1 MSDEEANAAPN
12 APRVDSE
19 EKRFEVVFNEGPM
32 GLVITDTNII
42 KSTVAGGQAAMGGV
56 SPGDHLVEVNGESV
70 KGLVHDDMVEKIKA
84 VGRPVRLTFERSGDI
99 AEEEAT
105 GGTGAAPT
113 MRTRFVPKLMSASE
127 AAGAVKKAGTFMKG
141 LLGSGINVIAGLD
154 KMVGNALD
162 VSIGKGAVR
171 AAAP

>member
-84 VGRPVRLTFERSGDI
+84 VGRPVRLTFERSVDI
-99 AEEEAT
+99 A

-113 MRTRFVPKLMSASE
+113 TRTRFVPKLMSASE